1 MIADLASA
9 LARVT
14 VTFTAAVVLVLACRP
29 FVRWFAGARIGLALW
44 LVPVVAVFATFAPAA
59 DWSSAP
65 VPQPSALTAMA
76 APAVRLLAAAPAAV
90 NETVI
95 SHERIDAATV
105 RAGIVLGWLLGIA
118 VSLGTLMWRQHRFV
132 RSLGVLTRALRGSQP
147 IFVAE
152 TNGISP
158 ALVGVLRPRLIVP
171 GDFGVQYTPEEGDL
185 IVEHERT
192 HERRHDPLINLTS
205 AIVQSVFWFN
215 PAAWI
220 AAAALRAD
228 QELACDEATLAGR
241 PETRPAYARAIVKT
255 QFALATAPLGCAWP
269 TPRRHPVNRR
279 LAMLT
284 RRTGATRRALGA
296 VALAFVV
303 AGTGTTVWAAQSAA
317 LGSPNQAIATTS
329 SPQAVAFAS
338 AVPAL
343 ARSLK
348 SLGDAPLL
356 DAAMEGD
363 VRAFASQLA
372 AGGDVNEI
380 RAGDGTPLIVAAR
393 RGRIEQVRAL
403 LDRGADPNLASPGDG
418 NPLIMASLGGHL
430 DIVRL
435 LVEHGADV
443 NAYVPGDETPLI
455 NAAGKGH
462 LPVVRY
468 LVEHGGQVNQAYD
481 VQSYRGTLERRS
493 PLGQARRGGY
503 RDVVDY
509 LVAAG
514 AQP

>member
-1 MIADLASA
+1 MTADFASA

-14 VTFTAAVVLVLACRP
+14 VTFTAAVVLVLACRL
-29 FVRWFAGARIGLALW
+29 FVRWFAGARVGFALW
-44 LVPVVAVFATFAPAA
+44 LVPVVAVFATLAPAA
-59 DWSSAP
+59 DWSSGP
-65 VPQPSALTAMA
+65 VPQPSALTVIA
-76 APAVRLLAAAPAAV
+76 APAARLLAAAPAAV
-90 NETVI
+90 NQTMI
-95 SHERIDAATV
+95 AHGQINADTV
-105 RAGIVLGWLLGIA
+105 RAGVVLGWLLGLV
-118 VSLGTLMWRQHRFV
+118 VSLSTLMWRQHRFV
-132 RSLGVLTRALRGSQP
+132 RSLGVLTRAFRGSQA
-147 IFVAE
+147 IFVTE

-171 GDFGVQYTPEEGDL
+171 ADFDLQYTAEEGDL

-192 HERRHDPLINLTS
+192 HERRRDPLINLTS

-215 PAAWI
+215 PAAWM
-220 AAAALRAD
+220 AAAALRVD

-241 PETRPAYARAIVKT
+241 PETRPTYARAIVKT

-284 RRTGATRRALGA
+284 RRIGLTRRALGA
-296 VALAFVV
+296 VALALVV

-317 LGSPNQAIATTS
+317 FGSSDRPIATTS
-329 SPQAVAFAS
+329 SPQAAFAS

-363 VRAFASQLA
+363 VLAFASQLA

-380 RAGDGTPLIVAAR
+380 RLGDGTPLIVAAR
-393 RGRIEQVRAL
+393 RGGLEQVRAL
-403 LDRGADPNLASPGDG
+403 LDRGANPNLAAPGDG
-418 NPLIMASLGGHL
+418 NPLIMAALGGHL
-430 DIVRL
+430 DIVRV
-435 LVEHGADV
+435 LVERGADV

-468 LVEHGGQVNQAYD
+468 LVEHGAQVNQAYD
-481 VQSYRGTLERRS
+481 VQSDRGTLERRS
-493 PLGQARRGGY
+493 PLGQAMRGGY